1 MSSFISSIYVLVSFN
16 SVHNPFILNK
26 TELLPETNQ
35 NNKNYHKSTIIQLTN
50 PSPGE
55 SIRPT
60 TSQSSILYA
69 SVIQRS
75 KFKSN
80 IKNPYKTYNIVLQL
94 TLRWVKSNPW
104 WEYVE
109 FLWISASRAH
119 AASIVSRRH

>member
-55 SIRPT
+55 CIRPT

-94 TLRWVKSNPW
+94 TLRRVKSNP
-104 WEYVE
+104 
-109 FLWISASRAH
+109 
-119 AASIVSRRH
+119 

>member
-35 NNKNYHKSTIIQLTN
+35 NNRNYHKSTIIQLTN

-60 TSQSSILYA
+60 TMQ
-69 SVIQRS
+69 SVIH
-75 KFKSN
+75 F
-80 IKNPYKTYNIVLQL
+80 IC
-94 TLRWVKSNPW
+94 
-104 WEYVE
+104 
-109 FLWISASRAH
+109 ISYSEKQ
-119 AASIVSRRH
+119 I